1 MTALF
6 IKDLLIA
13 QHKLKQQIILFLF
26 IVFIVAFIH
35 QGALLLPFIALM
47 AIIHVIATLAYDEQC
62 NWGQFANTLPLTKS
76 SIVCSKYLLGIT
88 LMLGGL
94 IITMPLAFFITHF
107 SDFVIITDVYLTLRI
122 VVTIGFCFLAIM
134 LPIYIQFGSFF
145 GRIIMLTFSFL
156 AMLLVNFFEGHI
168 GGLLLQLIEM
178 KNFSYVA
185 PIIGLILLA
194 FSYVVAVIIYKRKEF

>member
-1 MTALF
+1 MTALLL
-6 IKDLLIA
+6 KDLLIA
-13 QHKLKQQIILFLF
+13 QHKLKKQIILFLF
-26 IVFIVAFIH
+26 IVFIVGFIQ

-62 NWGQFANTLPLTKS
+62 NWDQFANTLPLTKNA
-76 SIVCSKYLLGIT
+76 IVCSKYLFGIT

-94 IITMPLAFFITHF
+94 TITMPLAFFITHF

-145 GRIIMLTFSFL
+145 GRYIMLTFSFL
-156 AMLLVNFFEGHI
+156 ALLSVNFFESYI
-168 GGLLLQLIEM
+168 GGILLQLIEV
-178 KNFSYVA
+178 KYFSYVA
-185 PIIGLILLA
+185 LFIGLLLLT
-194 FSYVVAVIIYKRKEF
+194 FSYVIAVIIYKRKDF